1 MENIFKMKLRTT
13 KTNRLQQLDGRKFKE
28 KLHQVTIDKLSEL
41 DVDITEVQN
50 GFVIEIPHEELG
62 SIPVEVKMVV
72 KPIDYDVMT
81 AGEEYQQKLQAQK
94 EKDKAKA

>member
-28 KLHQVTIDKLSEL
+28 NLHRVTIDKLSEL